1 MAHSFRVLFG
11 HESMRITEERYAIYH
26 PDYMGQASDHSSRML
41 QNFLERQSVP
51 KIFGKTVAKR

>member
-41 QNFLERQSVP
+41 QNFLER
-51 KIFGKTVAKR
+51 